1 MFQRVATAVAAAVFV
16 VVAALPAQAD
26 VNTTFF
32 GVAIHG
38 YDPVAYHTEGRPVE
52 GSKAFTHE
60 WKGATW
66 RFASADHRDLFIA
79 DPERYAPAYGG
90 YCAYAVAQ
98 GGKADIDPNAWS
110 IVDGQLYL
118 NLNARVQRLWQQDIP
133 GHIAR
138 ADANWSRLI
147 G

>member
-1 MFQRVATAVAAAVFV
+1 MMHRIATTLAAVVFV
-16 VVAALPAQAD
+16 VVAAAPASAAI
-26 VNTTFF
+26 NTTLF

-38 YDPVAYHTEGRPVE
+38 YDPVAYHTVGRPVE

-66 RFASADHRDLFIA
+66 RFANAAHRDLFAA

-118 NLNARVQRLWQQDIP
+118 NLNPRIQRLWQQDIA
-133 GHIAR
+133 GYIAR
-138 ADANWSRLI
+138 ADANWPQLA